1 MHNEQYSGYALSAAG
16 ITKKYGSV
24 TVLHDM
30 SFSLKQS
37 EIHTLLGANGAG
49 KSTLLKIIDGV
60 ITDYEGQLFI
70 NGEAVRLAGPA
81 DAQKKGIGMV
91 HQELS
96 VLPNITVAENI
107 FLNRLPRTPLGTV
120 NWKKLYQDA
129 REILSS
135 IELDIDPKLPLDR
148 LTVADMQM
156 VEIARILSMNV
167 PILLLDEPT
176 SALSE
181 AEIRRL
187 LVLMR
192 KLKESGKSIVF
203 ITHKLDEILEVSD
216 RVTVMRDGYLVD
228 TITVEDRSAAG
239 QRALVG
245 MMIGDNIDDMSELF
259 PPKGSD
265 FGEVILRT
273 QGLSREGFFSDISFY
288 VREREVVV
296 LTGLKGARRTEV
308 VRCIFGA
315 DPHTSGEI
323 EYRGKP
329 LGKSSIQKSIANHIA
344 MLTEDRKNEGLV
356 LPMSVKQNIS
366 LSTIGDCTF
375 LKGMIDG
382 KKLGRKAGR
391 FIESLSIKVPSA
403 NQPASA
409 LSGGNQQKV
418 VLAKWLAAAPKVLI
432 LDEPTRGIDIGAKRE
447 IYRLIREMA
456 NSGTAVIV
464 VSSEI
469 PEVIGMADR
478 VYVMNEGQMVGEL
491 QQNELGNDVIMHMMF
506 KHEVSE
512 ELL

>member
-1 MHNEQYSGYALSAAG
+1 
-16 ITKKYGSV
+16 
-24 TVLHDM
+24 
-30 SFSLKQS
+30 
-37 EIHTLLGANGAG
+37 
-49 KSTLLKIIDGV
+49 
-60 ITDYEGQLFI
+60 
-70 NGEAVRLAGPA
+70 
-81 DAQKKGIGMV
+81 
-91 HQELS
+91 
-96 VLPNITVAENI
+96 
-107 FLNRLPRTPLGTV
+107 
-120 NWKKLYQDA
+120 
-129 REILSS
+129 
-135 IELDIDPKLPLDR
+135 
-148 LTVADMQM
+148 
-156 VEIARILSMNV
+156 
-167 PILLLDEPT
+167 
-176 SALSE
+176 
-181 AEIRRL
+181 
-187 LVLMR
+187 
-192 KLKESGKSIVF
+192 
-203 ITHKLDEILEVSD
+203 
-216 RVTVMRDGYLVD
+216 
-228 TITVEDRSAAG
+228 
-239 QRALVG
+239 
-245 MMIGDNIDDMSELF
+245 
-259 PPKGSD
+259 
-265 FGEVILRT
+265 
-273 QGLSREGFFSDISFY
+273 
-288 VREREVVV
+288 
-296 LTGLKGARRTEV
+296 
-308 VRCIFGA
+308 
-315 DPHTSGEI
+315 
-323 EYRGKP
+323 
-329 LGKSSIQKSIANHIA
+329 

-506 KHEVSE
+506 KHDVSE